1 MAVLTCKRQ
10 QDSNSEGGCQI
21 KVFLLRSNLNTDLLV
36 LIKLKFQF
44 LNFSI
49 YFNIYLCIT
58 YFIWFMTNYTM
69 MWTCVPRKV
78 RRNPKLRG
86 VRRSPE
92 LFARSTDFR
101 VPETLI
107 FPAKSTCLQEAL
119 VLIKVVPVK
128 NDYFLRSKFELYRYQ
143 QINGFLYWLRFYW
156 KKCGACISHKLIVRL
171 IPTWIWYDLL
181 TVSRIWPLNHQL
193 SYYQFKVA

>member
-21 KVFLLRSNLNTDLLV
+21 KVFLLRRNLNTDFLV
-36 LIKLKFQF
+36 LMKLKFQF

-128 NDYFLRSKFELYRYQ
+128 NDYFLRSKFEVYRYQ

-156 KKCGACISHKLIVRL
+156 KKMWRM
-171 IPTWIWYDLL
+171 Y
-181 TVSRIWPLNHQL
+181 
-193 SYYQFKVA
+193 